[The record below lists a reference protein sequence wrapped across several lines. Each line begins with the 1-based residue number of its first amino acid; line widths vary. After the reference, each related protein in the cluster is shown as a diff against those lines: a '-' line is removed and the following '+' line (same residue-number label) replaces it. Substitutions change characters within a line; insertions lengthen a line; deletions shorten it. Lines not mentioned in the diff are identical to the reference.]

1 MKIILQ
7 LRTLPTTDIGVTV
20 EVEPRKDTGVEV
32 ETGVDVVPE
41 VETHNA
47 RGRRS
52 ILLSSRTYGESHI
65 PSPSASLQV
74 WLAPVP
80 IGFAQK
86 LPPKKG
92 PPTMFLPGVLA
103 VFHLLFLDLII

>member
-1 MKIILQ
+1 MEVEIEVAVEV
-7 LRTLPTTDIGVTV
+7 GVTV
-20 EVEPRKDTGVEV
+20 GVEPGEDVGVEV

-52 ILLSSRTYGESHI
+52 MLLLSRTYGESHI

-74 WLAPVP
+74 WLKPVP

-86 LPPKKG
+86 LPPRKK
-92 PPTMFLPGVLA
+92 PPTMFLPGVLGR
-103 VFHLLFLDLII
+103 FHLLFLDLII